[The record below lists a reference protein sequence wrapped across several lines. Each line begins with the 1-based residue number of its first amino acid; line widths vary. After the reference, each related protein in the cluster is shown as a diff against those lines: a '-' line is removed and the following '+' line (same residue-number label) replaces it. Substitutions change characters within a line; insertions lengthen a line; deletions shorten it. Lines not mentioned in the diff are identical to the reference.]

1 MISAEKLVK
10 NKKSRSPDVDTVKI
24 SCENNKIIGNET
36 MKSSEE
42 TSMNDEDFVHVIKS
56 ILTEYNKPVVVKI
69 HSSSTIQ
76 VKKELLALN
85 KLEDFQ
91 NSVKLICDFSCM
103 DDKTRWEKPVLK
115 PVKFCNNKTDS
126 LHFIVLEYIENIQY
140 ESFFNRKL
148 SIEEL
153 CSIFIQIELAIITLA
168 LDYRI
173 SHSDLNSGNILFS
186 QTDKNIVKYHI
197 LGEEYSIKSFG
208 IIPKFIDYG
217 RCHNYIGRGK
227 INTEYIIDDVFFA
240 FGMLRM
246 YINDETIK
254 DKILKWYSNY
264 KYTKDLPKLI
274 YDTKMFFRNI

>member
-10 NKKSRSPDVDTVKI
+10 NKKSRSPEVDTVKI

-56 ILTEYNKPVVVKI
+56 ILTEYNKPIVVKI

-148 SIEEL
+148 SREEL

-173 SHSDLNSGNILFS
+173 SHSNLNSGNILFS